1 MQKQLLEPE
10 AAVSEQQELVVT
22 GVAVLCMTAA
32 LGGGGRG
39 GRHFICWQRVGLLMT
54 LVGDAVSLPKLTVH
68 ASKHE
73 A

>member
-32 LGGGGRG
+32 LGGGEGE
-39 GRHFICWQRVGLLMT
+39 
-54 LVGDAVSLPKLTVH
+54 GDTSFAGNVSGY
-68 ASKHE
+68 
-73 A
+73 